1 MKRVKESLIAT
12 GEVSCLGCRSHWS
25 SIPSSPECSMS
36 SRWSRQV
43 ATSNDQ
49 DFESHWPT
57 RRWQKGHGK
66 PRIQPR
72 WPNEKPV
79 VVHPCDSNS
88 IHDLIWQVGP
98 SSSPKPRLK
107 VRNDG
112 TKHLEELFFSCKV
125 YRTEKTRRFSCE
137 VWSNFHGGKI
147 LEVAATT
154 SEVSEV
160 VNGKSHKYWCSACLL

>member
-49 DFESHWPT
+49 DLESHWPT

-79 VVHPCDSNS
+79 GTIPVTPTLT
-88 IHDLIWQVGP
+88 LIWQVGP

-107 VRNDG
+107 VRMGLNIWKNSWSWKG
-112 TKHLEELFFSCKV
+112 P
-125 YRTEKTRRFSCE
+125 EKLVDFHARFDPIFTVERS
-137 VWSNFHGGKI
+137 FP
-147 LEVAATT
+147 AATT